1 MDSESIIK
9 TLYSRLTTQRYTNNT
24 IRAYTSYAQLF
35 LEHMKNHQTL
45 VDIPISEI
53 EAFINTISSSR

>member
-9 TLYSRLTTQRYTNNT
+9 TLYSRLTTQRY
-24 IRAYTSYAQLF
+24 F
-35 LEHMKNHQTL
+35 LDHMKNHQTL
-45 VDIPISEI
+45 DDILISEI